1 MRRALKG
8 RPSRQRGEEA
18 RSLCSSA
25 RRFDF
30 SLLEARVHVGS
41 VLGVR
46 LATRP
51 NLAKLVG
58 LAPPHHLGDV
68 RSAYIRVRG
77 LASSEAP
84 ISLLD
89 RVALVVRPRVVLGL
103 VPVFLN
109 QDASVDDDTHYER
122 LSL

>member
-68 RSAYIRVRG
+68 RSAYIR
-77 LASSEAP
+77 LASSEAA